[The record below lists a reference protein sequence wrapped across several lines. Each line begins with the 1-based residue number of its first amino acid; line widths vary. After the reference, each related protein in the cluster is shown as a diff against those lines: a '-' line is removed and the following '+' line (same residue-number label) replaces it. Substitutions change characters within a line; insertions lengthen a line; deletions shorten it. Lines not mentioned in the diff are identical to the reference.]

1 MTQILKNSW
10 VKNDGEGPLPRI
22 DNLQL
27 SSKAAIP
34 LIQYHHRIIW
44 FTHRENSSFNIIQN
58 FCKGNTKH
66 AGILLSHCPWI
77 PSRYGVKRLHTTPT
91 PTCHYVARNG
101 GRAAILVPLTLEKV
115 PVTKNLNKNPVWWW
129 GGEDFMCFICFLWQ
143 NCENS
148 LESKF
153 FPQSVTISSESPQCD
168 NCLSSRAMVSVA
180 VWSLILSDLIRS
192 L

>member
-66 AGILLSHCPWI
+66 AGILLSHCPWRL
-77 PSRYGVKRLHTTPT
+77 SSYGVKKI
-91 PTCHYVARNG
+91 YWYKVE
-101 GRAAILVPLTLEKV
+101 AIYLIKEIKIKLVKKCFSKETFSLFTSLNPLINVPNLILEK
-115 PVTKNLNKNPVWWW
+115 
-129 GGEDFMCFICFLWQ
+129 
-143 NCENS
+143 S
-148 LESKF
+148 H
-153 FPQSVTISSESPQCD
+153 
-168 NCLSSRAMVSVA
+168 
-180 VWSLILSDLIRS
+180 
-192 L
+192 